1 MNINFTLIAQAIMF
15 ALFILFTVK
24 LIWPHIL
31 RAIETRQK
39 TIADGLAAAERGHRQ
54 LEDASRRADE
64 AIADA
69 RSRATEVLAQTE
81 RRAVQMIEEAKS
93 AAKGEGEREKAGAKA
108 EIEQEFA
115 RAREQLRDQVAALAI
130 AGAEKILQREV
141 DAKAH
146 ADLLDSIRR
155 QL

>member
-24 LIWPHIL
+24 LIWPFVL

-54 LEDASRRADE
+54 LEEASIRAGE

-69 RSRATEVLAQTE
+69 RGRAAEILAQTE
-81 RRAVQMIEEAKS
+81 RRATQLVEEAKS
-93 AAKGEGEREKAGAKA
+93 AAKGEGEREKTAAKA

-115 RAREQLRDQVAALAI
+115 RAREQLRDQVAALAV

-146 ADLLDSIRR
+146 ADLLESIRR

>member
-64 AIADA
+64 AQISSLRRTA
-69 RSRATEVLAQTE
+69 RRSTRTT
-81 RRAVQMIEEAKS
+81 
-93 AAKGEGEREKAGAKA
+93 
-108 EIEQEFA
+108 
-115 RAREQLRDQVAALAI
+115 
-130 AGAEKILQREV
+130 
-141 DAKAH
+141 
-146 ADLLDSIRR
+146 
-155 QL
+155 